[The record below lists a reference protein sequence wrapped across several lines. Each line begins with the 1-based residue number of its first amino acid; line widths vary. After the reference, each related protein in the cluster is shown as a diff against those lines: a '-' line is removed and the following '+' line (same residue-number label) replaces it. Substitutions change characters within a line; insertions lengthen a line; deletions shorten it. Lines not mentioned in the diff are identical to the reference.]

1 MTKNWEE
8 TFQIWAEPPSDTE
21 QEKCERAERM
31 IRSAISDHKAFT
43 DKLINIIPQGSYH
56 NDTNVRQDSDVDI
69 CACLTSTVY
78 NDYSLAQ
85 NSRYNFPPATYTLAH
100 FKRDLSL
107 ALTSKFG
114 SNGIRTGSKA
124 FDVHETT
131 SRINADVVPALE
143 LRVHQT
149 SGGIIYGT
157 YIQTAD
163 GSAIFN
169 FPKQHYANGMN
180 KNTNT
185 GTAFKKVTRVIKR
198 LRNEMAENNVTIASK
213 TQSYLI
219 ECLVYNVPNHVFL
232 NKSYKQTVIDVL
244 NIALQMTDSSYDS
257 ASMLEVN
264 EVKFLFHYNQPWTK
278 ENANKFLLEAIK
290 FIMNN

>member
-8 TFQIWAEPPSDTE
+8 AFQAWANPPSSTE
-21 QEKCERAERM
+21 QDKCERAERM
-31 IRSAISDHKAFT
+31 VRSAVSGHKAFA
-43 DKLINIIPQGSYH
+43 DKAINVIPQGSYH

-69 CACLTSTVY
+69 CVCLASTVY
-78 NDYSLAQ
+78 NDYSLAPNTQ
-85 NSRYNFPPATYTLAH
+85 NNFPPAAYTLAQ

-107 ALTSKFG
+107 ALTNKFG
-114 SNGIRTGSKA
+114 SSGIKAGSKA

-131 SRINADVVPALE
+131 SRIDADVVPALE

-157 YIQTAD
+157 FIQNVG

-169 FPKQHYANGMN
+169 FPKQHYANGVT
-180 KNTNT
+180 KNSNT
-185 GTAFKKVTRVIKR
+185 GTAFKKITRIIKR
-198 LRNEMAENNVTIASK
+198 LRNEMAENNITIAPK

-219 ECLVYNVPNHVFL
+219 ECLVYNVPDYVFL

-244 NIALQMTDSSYDS
+244 NVAIQMTSAVYDSS
-257 ASMLEVN
+257 SMLEVN
-264 EVKFLFHYNQPWTK
+264 GIKFLFHPNQAWTK
-278 ENANKFLLEAIK
+278 ENANKFTIEAIK
-290 FIMNN
+290 YIMNN